1 MDLMEEIERLKGQV
15 ASLKSKA
22 RERPLPEG
30 QEGQGSQTGNPIA
43 TGSDQ
48 GKGRKAASTGRDA
61 ESPTAADACG
71 AGGPPQPPATAGK
84 RKRSPSPSNSD
95 DSSSSGAFSEIPK
108 RKTFPLFWIAFLEIL
123 IYHVGSLSVV

>member
-1 MDLMEEIERLKGQV
+1 MTVLPEVSQEEESFVGESRQGQPSIVDLMEEIERLKGQV

-30 QEGQGSQTGNPIA
+30 QEDQGSQTGNPMV

-48 GKGRKAASTGRDA
+48 GKGRKAASTGRDV

-71 AGGPPQPPATAGK
+71 AGRPPQPPTTAGK
-84 RKRSPSPSNSD
+84 RK
-95 DSSSSGAFSEIPK
+95 
-108 RKTFPLFWIAFLEIL
+108 
-123 IYHVGSLSVV
+123 